1 MTDSHPQNHLDP
13 LAWVAGSDAP
23 EKSAINLGFMA
34 LTDSAS
40 LIVAALAENDSTLGH
55 DSIVVVAQKIVSKSE
70 GRFAWLDEVVPS
82 DKAQELA
89 CITGKDARLVEL
101 TLSESTR
108 VLRAVPGVLIVRHRL
123 GYVMANAGIDKA
135 SSFAKQSL
143 ADFRAVFDT
152 SFFGNLNLVH
162 ALWPQLISQG
172 YGRVIL
178 TTSSAGLYANHG
190 QSAYSAAKAAV
201 IGLMRSLALE
211 GQRHGVKVNAIAP
224 YGYSQMTAP
233 YMPQEMARLFDPA
246 LVAPLVGWLA
256 SQACCCSGEVLVSGA
271 GFIRRAETA
280 ETVAIAME
288 AGQLDSLLT
297 QLQSLPHQTYAN
309 ASASFAQFL
318 QEINPPTE
326 NA

>member
-1 MTDSHPQNHLDP
+1 MS
-13 LAWVAGSDAP
+13 LASGSLHGQRAVVTGAGKGLGRAYALYLASQGARVLVNNRRHAGESDAQTSAQQTVDAIRVAGGEAHANWCDVSQPDSGLQLQEDLMA
-23 EKSAINLGFMA
+23 KLGGV
-34 LTDSAS
+34 D
-40 LIVAALAENDSTLGH
+40 
-55 DSIVVVAQKIVSKSE
+55 IVV
-70 GRFAWLDEVVPS
+70 
-82 DKAQELA
+82 
-89 CITGKDARLVEL
+89 
-101 TLSESTR
+101 
-108 VLRAVPGVLIVRHRL
+108 
-123 GYVMANAGIDKA
+123 ANAGIDKA

-152 SFFGNLNLVH
+152 SFFGNLNLMH

-233 YMPQEMARLFDPA
+233 YMPQEMAGLFDPA

>member
-1 MTDSHPQNHLDP
+1 MS
-13 LAWVAGSDAP
+13 LASGSLHGQRAVVTGAGKGLGRAYALYLASQGARVLVNNRRHAGQSDAQT
-23 EKSAINLGFMA
+23 SAQQTVDAIRVVGGEAHANWCDVSQPDSGLQLQEDLMAKLGGV
-34 LTDSAS
+34 D
-40 LIVAALAENDSTLGH
+40 
-55 DSIVVVAQKIVSKSE
+55 IVV
-70 GRFAWLDEVVPS
+70 
-82 DKAQELA
+82 
-89 CITGKDARLVEL
+89 
-101 TLSESTR
+101 
-108 VLRAVPGVLIVRHRL
+108 
-123 GYVMANAGIDKA
+123 ANAGIDKA

-288 AGQLDSLLT
+288 AGQLDSQLT
-297 QLQSLPHQTYAN
+297 QLQSLPHQTYAS
-309 ASASFAQFL
+309 ASASFAQVL